1 MKAKFYDFNF
11 PLKEIHKLSFTVD
24 FRNLHANNRPRLS
37 WDTSNDILE
46 TGFDNFEGDILVN
59 QRKSKDN
66 DVWSLETSSRRS
78 TKENAAALAKYLKRK
93 SLASVSNENSR
104 RSSLKSEPDNVL
116 NSWYKANVK
125 GDLFLEGVSL
135 TLNVRANENFAEW
148 GLSLTIL

>member
-1 MKAKFYDFNF
+1 M
-11 PLKEIHKLSFTVD
+11 
-24 FRNLHANNRPRLS
+24 HANNRPRLS

-46 TGFDNFEGDILVN
+46 TGFDSFEGDILVN

-148 GLSLTIL
+148 GLSLIIL

>member
-1 MKAKFYDFNF
+1 M
-11 PLKEIHKLSFTVD
+11 
-24 FRNLHANNRPRLS
+24 
-37 WDTSNDILE
+37 
-46 TGFDNFEGDILVN
+46 VN

-148 GLSLTIL
+148 GLSLIIL